1 MSNPRYTA
9 LQTLRDWLRY
19 AVTRFNR
26 AGLVFGHGT
35 DNAYDEAAYL
45 LLHTLHLPPDTLEP
59 FLDARLLES
68 EREALMAIIERR
80 IRERLPAAY
89 LTGEAWLRGRRFAV
103 DRNVLVPRSPIA
115 ELLDQGL
122 EPWVTDADAVESVLD
137 LCTGSGC
144 LAILAAEAF
153 PGARVAAADVS
164 PAALAVAERNVAD
177 YGLTERMELY
187 LSDLLSDVPSQAFDV
202 ILCNPPYVNSASMA
216 ALPAEYRHEP
226 ALGLDGGADG
236 MDLVRRILAEA
247 PAFLAPQGILLLE
260 IGHERPHFEAAFPH
274 LHPVWLDTAATRDH
288 ILLLTRDQLLAP

>member
-1 MSNPRYTA
+1 MSNARYAA

-26 AGLVFGHGT
+26 AGLVFGHGS

-45 LLHTLHLPPDTLEP
+45 LLHTLHLPADTLEP

-68 EREALMAIIERR
+68 EREALLAIIERR

-89 LTGEAWLRGRRFAV
+89 LTGEAWLRGRRFVV

-115 ELLDQGL
+115 ELLDHGL
-122 EPWVTDADAVESVLD
+122 EPWIPDPDAVASVLD
-137 LCTGSGC
+137 LCTGSAC

-153 PGARVAAADVS
+153 PAARVAGADLS

-177 YGLTERMELY
+177 HGLEDRIALY
-187 LSDLLSDVPSQAFDV
+187 RGDLLSAVPPQAFDL

-226 ALGLDGGADG
+226 ALGLDGGTDG
-236 MDLVRRILAEA
+236 MDLVRRILAQA
-247 PAFLAPQGILLLE
+247 PAFLAPHGVLVLE

-274 LHPVWLDTAATRDH
+274 LQPVWLDTAATRDH
-288 ILLLTRDQLLAP
+288 ILLLTREQLLAS

>member
-1 MSNPRYTA
+1 MSNARYTA
-9 LQTLRDWLRY
+9 LQTLRDWLRF

-26 AGLVFGHGT
+26 AGLVFGHGS

-122 EPWVTDADAVESVLD
+122 EPWIPDPDAVGSVLD

-177 YGLTERMELY
+177 YGLEDRMVLY
-187 LSDLLSDVPSQAFDV
+187 RSDLLSEVPPQAFDV

-216 ALPAEYRHEP
+216 TLPAEYRHEP

-236 MDLVRRILAEA
+236 MDLVRRILAQA
-247 PAFLAPQGILLLE
+247 PGFLAPHGVLVLE
-260 IGHERPHFEAAFPH
+260 IGHERPHFDAAFPH
-274 LHPVWLDTAATRDH
+274 LQPVWLDTAGTHDH
-288 ILLLTRDQLLAP
+288 ILLLTRDQLLEP

>member
-1 MSNPRYTA
+1 MSNARYAA

-26 AGLVFGHGT
+26 AGLVFGHGS

-45 LLHTLHLPPDTLEP
+45 LLHTLHLPADTLEP

-68 EREALMAIIERR
+68 EREALLAIIERR

-89 LTGEAWLRGRRFAV
+89 LTGEAWLRGRRFVV

-115 ELLDQGL
+115 ELLDHGL
-122 EPWVTDADAVESVLD
+122 EPWIPDPDAVASVLD
-137 LCTGSGC
+137 LCTGSAC

-153 PGARVAAADVS
+153 PAARVAGADLS

-177 YGLTERMELY
+177 HGLEDRIALY
-187 LSDLLSDVPSQAFDV
+187 RGDLLSAVPPQTFDL

-226 ALGLDGGADG
+226 ALGLDGGTDG
-236 MDLVRRILAEA
+236 MDLVRRILAQA
-247 PAFLAPQGILLLE
+247 PAFLAPHGVLVLE

-274 LHPVWLDTAATRDH
+274 LQPVWLETAATRDH
-288 ILLLTRDQLLAP
+288 ILLLTREQLLAS